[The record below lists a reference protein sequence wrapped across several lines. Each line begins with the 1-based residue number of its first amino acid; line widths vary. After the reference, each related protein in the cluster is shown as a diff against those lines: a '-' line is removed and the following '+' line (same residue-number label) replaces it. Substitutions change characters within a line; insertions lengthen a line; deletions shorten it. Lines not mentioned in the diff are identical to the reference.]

1 MITVLVTGA
10 LLTGLVL
17 AGRYLLRARRAIVEL
32 HRELTGSTLLMAR
45 LNVDVAE
52 QLFLRGDVATA
63 ARFEELATR
72 LESLAEQQEPGR
84 AKVKSGH

>member
-17 AGRYLLRARRAIVEL
+17 AGRYLLRAHRAITAL
-32 HRELTGSTLLMAR
+32 HRELTGSTLQMAR
-45 LNVDVAE
+45 LNVDAAE

-72 LESLAEQQEPGR
+72 LESLAEQSR
-84 AKVKSGH
+84 R